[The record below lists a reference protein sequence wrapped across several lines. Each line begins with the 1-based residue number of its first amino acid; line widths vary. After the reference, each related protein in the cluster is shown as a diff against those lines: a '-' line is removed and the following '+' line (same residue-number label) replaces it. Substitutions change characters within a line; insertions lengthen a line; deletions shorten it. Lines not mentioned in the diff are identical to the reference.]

1 MRHLEVTDRFHFLIF
16 NFRSNKYKYKFFS
29 KNHIHFRNHLL
40 ILSTIKETIKLF
52 MIKIKL

>member
-16 NFRSNKYKYKFFS
+16 NFRSKYKFFS
-29 KNHIHFRNHLL
+29 KNHIYFRNHLL